1 MTDLATDMATHLL
14 LKGAHFMNP
23 IRSYRC
29 TETHKVIQYEKM
41 PWQSKFFSLF
51 CPFKARQSQLRQV
64 SIHRKLLGA
73 WINVWAT
80 CWKKLNGRKGIN
92 NIFWLEESDSSY
104 ILIHHLWKNGWKD
117 LPMPIK
123 IVFWIFLFENIS
135 EIVKITMCCSG
146 KYCCMLTGF
155 QCYKTLFR
163 KPDFSEN
170 W

>member
-1 MTDLATDMATHLL
+1 MYP
-14 LKGAHFMNP
+14 K
-23 IRSYRC
+23 RCYRC

-41 PWQSKFFSLF
+41 PWQCKFLSLF

-104 ILIHHLWKNGWKD
+104 ILIHHLWKKRLKISSNANQNCFLNLSFWEYFWNCEDNYVLFWKV
-117 LPMPIK
+117 LLYVNRFPM
-123 IVFWIFLFENIS
+123 L
-135 EIVKITMCCSG
+135 
-146 KYCCMLTGF
+146 
-155 QCYKTLFR
+155 
-163 KPDFSEN
+163 
-170 W
+170 